1 VRFSRNGQWAA
12 YVAYPEGNLW
22 RSKIDGSE
30 RLQLTFGPN
39 KCAVPQWSPDGK
51 RIAFVSLPA
60 GQPPKIYVI
69 SSEGGSTEPIAPEQQ
84 AEEDPQWTADGN
96 SILFGESPLGSLGN
110 AHTAGLRIVD
120 LKTHQTS
127 IVPGSEGLWSPR
139 ISPDGRYVAALFA
152 DNQKLMLFDM
162 TTHKMV
168 ELARGYSVG
177 WPEWSRDS
185 KNTFIFTCRN

>member
-1 VRFSRNGQWAA
+1 MGIRF
-12 YVAYPEGNLW
+12 YL
-22 RSKIDGSE
+22 
-30 RLQLTFGPN
+30 
-39 KCAVPQWSPDGK
+39 
-51 RIAFVSLPA
+51 
-60 GQPPKIYVI
+60 
-69 SSEGGSTEPIAPEQQ
+69 
-84 AEEDPQWTADGN
+84 
-96 SILFGESPLGSLGN
+96 ESHLGSLGN

-139 ISPDGRYVAALFA
+139 ISPDGRHVAALFA

-185 KNTFIFTCRN
+185 QYIYFYLSQLSSPEAVFRVRIADRKVEEIVSLKDVRRTGGVFGPWEGLSPDDSPLLLRDTATQEIYALDAELP